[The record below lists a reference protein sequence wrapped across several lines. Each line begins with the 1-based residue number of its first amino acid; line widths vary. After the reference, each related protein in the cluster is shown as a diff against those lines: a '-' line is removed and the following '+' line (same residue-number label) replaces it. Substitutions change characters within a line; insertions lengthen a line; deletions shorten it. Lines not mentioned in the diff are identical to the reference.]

1 MEQVLVVERKKIERY
16 ISGRNGLIT
25 DHPNELFEI
34 IKAEHEFMPRPEA
47 EQRPDYKQNR
57 KQIHDELE
65 AHARELLAQMGLSD
79 RAGHYPHQLS
89 GGQQQRVAIAR
100 ALALQ
105 PDILCF
111 DEPTSALDPEL
122 TGEVLRVLRD
132 LAEHKTTMIIVTHEM
147 KFARDVA
154 DRILF
159 MDGGVV
165 VEQGDAKQVI
175 DHPQE
180 ERTRKFLASYG
191 K

>member
-1 MEQVLVVERKKIERY
+1 MPGNCWPRWGFPT
-16 ISGRNGLIT
+16 GRGIT
-25 DHPNELFEI
+25 
-34 IKAEHEFMPRPEA
+34 R
-47 EQRPDYKQNR
+47 
-57 KQIHDELE
+57 
-65 AHARELLAQMGLSD
+65 
-79 RAGHYPHQLS
+79 
-89 GGQQQRVAIAR
+89 
-100 ALALQ
+100 
-105 PDILCF
+105 
-111 DEPTSALDPEL
+111 TSFPALDPEL

>member
-1 MEQVLVVERKKIERY
+1 MLREFE
-16 ISGRNGLIT
+16 GLF
-25 DHPNELFEI
+25 L
-34 IKAEHEFMPRPEA
+34 RPYLCPA
-47 EQRPDYKQNR
+47 GYCTIGYGSN
-57 KQIHDELE
+57 LE
-65 AHARELLAQMGLSD
+65 AHPRFIPFEDIRGRVQRGGLRGAS
-79 RAGHYPHQLS
+79 L
-89 GGQQQRVAIAR
+89 
-100 ALALQ
+100 
-105 PDILCF
+105 
-111 DEPTSALDPEL
+111 
-122 TGEVLRVLRD
+122 LRVLRD